1 VTAATSDTPVRQGRT
16 APGSKYVSLARTT
29 LQQAIA
35 YRITTFFNVGL
46 TFIWVIILYY
56 LWRAAYSER
65 ASIAGLSWDQM
76 RTYVVIAYGI
86 NALVGWR
93 TGTAMMAAIRTGD
106 VVFEMVRPLNYCTTQ
121 LARALGFTVVE
132 GGISM
137 IFTLVIGLVFLHIQA
152 PASVASALLFVVA
165 LIIGFLTKV
174 LVVFLVSLLTFWTLN
189 GMGLMW
195 SQQAIMQILS
205 GTIVPLALMPGWLQ
219 FVAKVLPLR
228 GIVSTPLEF
237 YLGKAGG
244 WDAVGLIGLQA
255 VWLAALWV
263 VANLAWKRAFRVVE
277 IQGG

>member
-1 VTAATSDTPVRQGRT
+1 MTAVEDVVTRRGRRDTAGP
-16 APGSKYVSLARTT
+16 KYLSLARTT

-56 LWRAAYSER
+56 LWRAAYAGR
-65 ASIAGLSWDQM
+65 VSIAGLTWDQM

-93 TGTAMMAAIRTGD
+93 TGSAMMATIRTGD
-106 VVFEMVRPLNYCTTQ
+106 IVFEMVRPLNYCTTQ
-121 LARALGFTVVE
+121 IARALGFTAVE
-132 GGISM
+132 GAISLA
-137 IFTLVIGLVFLHIQA
+137 FTLGIGLLFLDIRP
-152 PASVASALLFVVA
+152 PASLPAALLFGLA

-174 LVVFLVSLLTFWTLN
+174 LIVFLVSLLTFWTLN

-219 FVAKVLPLR
+219 VIAQVLPLR
-228 GIVSTPLEF
+228 GIVSTPLQL
-237 YLGKAGG
+237 YLGTTTG
-244 WDAVGLIGLQA
+244 WSVVGLLALQ
-255 VWLAALWV
+255 VGWLIALWV
-263 VANLAWKRAFRVVE
+263 LANLAWRRAFRIVE

>member
-1 VTAATSDTPVRQGRT
+1 VTSLDTEAALRGRT
-16 APGSKYVSLARTT
+16 SPGSKYVSLARTT

-56 LWRAAYSER
+56 LWRAAYAGR

-93 TGTAMMAAIRTGD
+93 TGTAMMATIRTGD
-106 VVFEMVRPLNYCTTQ
+106 VVFGMVRPLNYCTTQ

-137 IFTLVIGLVFLHIQA
+137 VFTLVIGLLFLHIQA
-152 PASVASALLFVVA
+152 PASVGSALLFVLA
-165 LIIGFLTKV
+165 LIIGFLTKM

-219 FVAKVLPLR
+219 VVAKVLPLR

-237 YLGKAGG
+237 YLGTASGWAGL
-244 WDAVGLIGLQA
+244 GLLGLQA
-255 VWLAALWV
+255 AWLVALWLIS
-263 VANLAWKRAFRVVE
+263 NLAWKRAFRIVE

>member
-1 VTAATSDTPVRQGRT
+1 MSAVRTSATSRSRDRPV
-16 APGSKYVSLARTT
+16 PKYVSLARTT

-56 LWRAAYSER
+56 LWRAAYAGR
-65 ASIAGLSWDQM
+65 ASIAGLTWDEM

-93 TGTAMMAAIRTGD
+93 TGTAMMATIRTGD
-106 VVFEMVRPLNYCTTQ
+106 VVFDMVRPLNYCTTQ
-121 LARALGFTVVE
+121 LSRAVGFTAVE
-132 GGISM
+132 GAISM
-137 IFTLVIGLVFLHIQA
+137 AFTLTIGLLFLHIQP
-152 PASVASALLFVVA
+152 PASVGAGLLFAVA
-165 LIIGFLTKV
+165 LIIGFVTKV

-219 FVAKVLPLR
+219 VIAEVLPLR
-228 GIVSTPLEF
+228 GIVSTPLQL
-237 YLGKAGG
+237 YLGKSSG
-244 WDAVGLIGLQA
+244 WDAVGLLGLQ
-255 VWLAALWV
+255 VLWLAVLWV
-263 VANLAWKRAFRVVE
+263 VSNLAWRRAFRVVE

>member
-1 VTAATSDTPVRQGRT
+1 MTSVDTEAAWLGRT
-16 APGSKYVSLARTT
+16 SPGSKYVSLARTT

-56 LWRAAYSER
+56 LWRAAYAGR

-93 TGTAMMAAIRTGD
+93 TGTAMMATIRTGD

-137 IFTLVIGLVFLHIQA
+137 VFTLVIGLLFLHLQP
-152 PASVASALLFVVA
+152 PASMGSALLFVLA

-219 FVAKVLPLR
+219 WVAKVLPLR

-237 YLGKAGG
+237 YLGTASG
-244 WDAVGLIGLQA
+244 WDGIGLLGLQTA
-255 VWLAALWV
+255 WLVALWMIS
-263 VANLAWKRAFRVVE
+263 NLAWKRAFRVVE

>member
-1 VTAATSDTPVRQGRT
+1 MISVETNAARRRRTS
-16 APGSKYVSLARTT
+16 PGLKYVSLARTT

-56 LWRAAYSER
+56 LWRAAYAGRS
-65 ASIAGLSWDQM
+65 SIAGLSWDEM

-93 TGTAMMAAIRTGD
+93 TGTAMMATIRTGD

-137 IFTLVIGLVFLHIQA
+137 AFTLVIGLLFLHVQA
-152 PASVASALLFVVA
+152 PASVGSALFFVLA
-165 LIIGFLTKV
+165 LMIGFLTKV
-174 LVVFLVSLLTFWTLN
+174 LVVFLVSLLAFWTLN

-219 FVAKVLPLR
+219 LVAKVLPLR

-237 YLGKAGG
+237 YLGKASGWGG
-244 WDAVGLIGLQA
+244 LGLLGLQTA
-255 VWLAALWV
+255 WLVALWMV
-263 VANLAWKRAFRVVE
+263 SNLAWKRAFRVVE

>member
-1 VTAATSDTPVRQGRT
+1 MTAVEETTWRGRT
-16 APGSKYVSLARTT
+16 EPGPKYLSLARTT

-35 YRITTFFNVGL
+35 YRITTLFNVGL

-56 LWRAAYSER
+56 LWRSAYAGR
-65 ASIAGLSWDQM
+65 TSIGGLTWDQM

-93 TGTAMMAAIRTGD
+93 TGSAMMATIRTGD

-121 LARALGFTVVE
+121 LARSVGYTVVE
-132 GGISM
+132 GAVSLA
-137 IFTLVIGLVFLHIQA
+137 FTLAIGLIFLHIEA
-152 PASVASALLFVVA
+152 PASVAAALLFVLA

-205 GTIVPLALMPGWLQ
+205 GTIVPLALMPAWLQ
-219 FVAKVLPLR
+219 VIAGVLPLR
-228 GIVSTPLEF
+228 GIVSTPLQL
-237 YLGKAGG
+237 YLGQSTG
-244 WDAVGLIGLQA
+244 WDAVGLLGLQLF
-255 VWLAALWV
+255 WLVALWV
-263 VANLAWKRAFRVVE
+263 LANLAWRRAFRIVE

>member
-1 VTAATSDTPVRQGRT
+1 VTSVDAEPTWRGRT
-16 APGSKYVSLARTT
+16 SPGSKYLSLARTT

-35 YRITTFFNVGL
+35 YRITTLFNVGL

-56 LWRAAYSER
+56 LWRAAYAGR
-65 ASIAGLSWDQM
+65 ASIAGLSWEQM

-93 TGTAMMAAIRTGD
+93 TGTAMMATTRTGD

-121 LARALGFTVVE
+121 VARALGFTVVE

-137 IFTLVIGLVFLHIQA
+137 VFTLVIGLLFLHIQA
-152 PASVASALLFVVA
+152 PASVGSALFFLVA

-219 FVAKVLPLR
+219 VVAKVLPLR
-228 GIVSTPLEF
+228 GIVSTPLQF
-237 YLGKAGG
+237 YLGTASGWAGL
-244 WDAVGLIGLQA
+244 GLLGLQA
-255 VWLAALWV
+255 AWLVALWLI
-263 VANLAWKRAFRVVE
+263 ANLAWKRAFRIVE

>member
-1 VTAATSDTPVRQGRT
+1 MTAIGSNTPAWRGRT
-16 APGSKYVSLARTT
+16 TPGSKYLSLARTT

-56 LWRAAYSER
+56 LWRAAYSGR

-152 PASVASALLFVVA
+152 PATVASALLFVLA

-219 FVAKVLPLR
+219 FIAKVLPLR

-237 YLGKAGG
+237 YLGKSGG

-255 VWLAALWV
+255 IWLVALWI

>member
-1 VTAATSDTPVRQGRT
+1 MTAVGTRTTWRGRT
-16 APGSKYVSLARTT
+16 EPGSKYLSLARTT

-56 LWRAAYSER
+56 LWRAAYAGR
-65 ASIAGLSWDQM
+65 ASIAGLSWDEM

-93 TGTAMMAAIRTGD
+93 TGTAMMTTIRTGD
-106 VVFEMVRPLNYCTTQ
+106 IVFEMVRPLNYCTTQ
-121 LARALGFTVVE
+121 LARALGFTAVE
-132 GGISM
+132 GAISM
-137 IFTLVIGLVFLHIQA
+137 IFTLVIGLIFLDIRP
-152 PASVASALLFVVA
+152 PASIGAALLFLIA

-219 FVAKVLPLR
+219 IIAGVLPLR
-228 GIVSTPLEF
+228 GIVSTPLQL
-237 YLGKAGG
+237 YLGKTTG
-244 WDAVGLIGLQA
+244 WDAVGLLGLQ
-255 VWLAALWV
+255 VIWLVVLWV
-263 VANLAWKRAFRVVE
+263 VSNLAWRRAFRVVE

>member
-1 VTAATSDTPVRQGRT
+1 MTSLDTEAALRGRT
-16 APGSKYVSLARTT
+16 SPGSKYVSLARTT

-56 LWRAAYSER
+56 LWRAAYAGR

-93 TGTAMMAAIRTGD
+93 TGTAMMATIRTGD

-137 IFTLVIGLVFLHIQA
+137 VFTLVIGLLFLHIQA
-152 PASVASALLFVVA
+152 PASVGSALLFVLA

-219 FVAKVLPLR
+219 VVAKVLPLR

-237 YLGKAGG
+237 YLGTASGWAGL
-244 WDAVGLIGLQA
+244 GLLGLQA
-255 VWLAALWV
+255 AWLVALWLIS
-263 VANLAWKRAFRVVE
+263 NLAWKRAFRIVE

>member
-1 VTAATSDTPVRQGRT
+1 MTSVDTEAAWLGRT
-16 APGSKYVSLARTT
+16 TPGSKYVSLARTT

-56 LWRAAYSER
+56 LWRAAYAGR

-93 TGTAMMAAIRTGD
+93 TGTAMMATIRTGD

-137 IFTLVIGLVFLHIQA
+137 VFTLVIGLLFLHLQP
-152 PASVASALLFVVA
+152 PASMGSALLFVLA

-219 FVAKVLPLR
+219 WVAKVLPLR

-237 YLGKAGG
+237 YLGTASG
-244 WDAVGLIGLQA
+244 WDGIGLLGLQTA
-255 VWLAALWV
+255 WLVALWMIS
-263 VANLAWKRAFRVVE
+263 NLAWKRAFRVVE

>member
-1 VTAATSDTPVRQGRT
+1 
-16 APGSKYVSLARTT
+16 VSLARTT

-137 IFTLVIGLVFLHIQA
+137 IFTLVIGLAFLHIQA
-152 PASVASALLFVVA
+152 PASLASGLLFVLA

-237 YLGKAGG
+237 YLGNAGG

-255 VWLAALWV
+255 VWLTALWV